1 MDQPIINSNNPDEQL
16 IYPTSDNS
24 NLLNKNDS
32 PPKDDYYIE
41 NLMAQEKIR
50 ITSLQIVRTDINTFS
65 LKRKGN
71 TIKAIWLFILPIIA
85 IFIVYFSDAAKNY
98 GYIVYILLGI
108 SFLIM
113 ASVGL
118 YLLFWAVDKIYLVL
132 SPGSIISRNKS
143 RCKTKDITYNIDEIE
158 GAELYYNYIRDSE
171 GSSHVYKIH
180 IVQKTGEKILI
191 HRIESYKKDIELN
204 GLKYF
209 VDLLNDHIK
218 KNR

>member
-108 SFLIM
+108 SFLI
-113 ASVGL
+113 
-118 YLLFWAVDKIYLVL
+118 L